1 LRAFGRFEGTSVGGA
16 GAAGEA
22 DTSWFIG
29 DAGRASLQI
38 NQRWEIKNI
47 FFFFLD
53 FLFFYFSLF
62 FWGKIEFSQ
71 SDLLIP
77 FQSDENLIKIFD

>member
-1 LRAFGRFEGTSVGGA
+1 VVHWRRWA
-16 GAAGEA
+16 GVTANQS
-22 DTSWFIG
+22 TLG
-29 DAGRASLQI
+29 DQKYI
-38 NQRWEIKNI
+38 I
-47 FFFFLD
+47 FFLD

-62 FWGKIEFSQ
+62 FGGKIEFSQ